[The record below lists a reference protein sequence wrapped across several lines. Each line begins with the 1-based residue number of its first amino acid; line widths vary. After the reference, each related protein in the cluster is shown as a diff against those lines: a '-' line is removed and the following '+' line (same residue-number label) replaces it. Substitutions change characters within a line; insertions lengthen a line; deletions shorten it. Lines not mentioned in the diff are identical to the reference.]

1 MQNSRR
7 EKMGKKYLETKKDTL
22 ESSILE
28 VWRAAAAVKE
38 EPETIHGSGEHA
50 FEVGTDRYAEYTK
63 KITPGQIEE
72 AFILLDEQ
80 QLVLGE
86 GTFTEE
92 QCEIID
98 ALREMTDEEHDE
110 LLEQM
115 DDDQLEM
122 YEGILG
128 NIGKSV
134 AKAAGKGLVKTV
146 KRFGT
151 AQGRAD
157 AALKKQ
163 QKTANVI
170 KTKKAASALK
180 KKNVTALKKKAVP
193 AKKKAPVKKKKE
205 EAELGENGTHVNP
218 KDRDELDKEADAKGG
233 SETAKRMKK
242 AKEPEPNQMA
252 ETNKN
257 DKSDDGEGLDAV
269 QPKAVKKKFKDR
281 KDKDID
287 NDGDTDDSDEF
298 LHKKRKA
305 ISKAMA
311 KEEVDLDDN
320 VEEYAQTAYF
330 KIQSM
335 KAALAKV
342 WGMEEGHNPF
352 AEHKG
357 TKPHKHPHEENEDE
371 MVKGGKTETGKKAAV
386 IDLKP
391 KIKD

>member
-1 MQNSRR
+1 
-7 EKMGKKYLETKKDTL
+7 MGKKYLETKKDSL
-22 ESSILE
+22 ESSIL
-28 VWRAAAAVKE
+28 
-38 EPETIHGSGEHA
+38 
-50 FEVGTDRYAEYTK
+50 
-63 KITPGQIEE
+63 
-72 AFILLDEQ
+72 
-80 QLVLGE
+80 
-86 GTFTEE
+86 
-92 QCEIID
+92 
-98 ALREMTDEEHDE
+98 
-110 LLEQM
+110 
-115 DDDQLEM
+115 
-122 YEGILG
+122 
-128 NIGKSV
+128 
-134 AKAAGKGLVKTV
+134 GLW
-146 KRFGT
+146 
-151 AQGRAD
+151 Q
-157 AALKKQ
+157 
-163 QKTANVI
+163 
-170 KTKKAASALK
+170 
-180 KKNVTALKKKAVP
+180 KAVE
-193 AKKKAPVKKKKE
+193 V
-205 EAELGENGTHVNP
+205 T
-218 KDRDELDKEADAKGG
+218 
-233 SETAKRMKK
+233 
-242 AKEPEPNQMA
+242 

-357 TKPHKHPHEENEDE
+357 TKPHKHPHEEDEKE
-371 MVKGGKTETGKKAAV
+371 MVRGGKTETGKKPAT

-391 KIKD
+391 KINEEAAELTEGRMKELHGYIKDGKSAKEIAKIMKVDVKTIKALM